1 MQAQLEGAGKELR
14 EKEKALQQ
22 ERVRIEILFE
32 ISIVDVLLKLELDGL

>member
-22 ERVRIEILFE
+22 ERVRMETL
-32 ISIVDVLLKLELDGL
+32 VLTVY